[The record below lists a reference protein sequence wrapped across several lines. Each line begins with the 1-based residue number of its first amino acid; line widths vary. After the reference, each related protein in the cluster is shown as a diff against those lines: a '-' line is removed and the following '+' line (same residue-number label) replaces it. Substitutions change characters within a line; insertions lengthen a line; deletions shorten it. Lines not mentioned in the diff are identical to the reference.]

1 MGVNWGVSGCAG
13 QIFAITV
20 RDVLSSLG
28 VTEALGE
35 AKINNVDVVLL
46 FADSNEEV
54 VRFDITMEEMP
65 WMHELNTLK
74 LWEKRG

>member
-1 MGVNWGVSGCAG
+1 M
-13 QIFAITV
+13 
-20 RDVLSSLG
+20 LSSLG

-65 WMHELNTLK
+65 
-74 LWEKRG
+74 

>member
-1 MGVNWGVSGCAG
+1 M
-13 QIFAITV
+13 
-20 RDVLSSLG
+20 LSSLG

-35 AKINNVDVVLL
+35 AEINNVDVVLL

-65 WMHELNTLK
+65 
-74 LWEKRG
+74 